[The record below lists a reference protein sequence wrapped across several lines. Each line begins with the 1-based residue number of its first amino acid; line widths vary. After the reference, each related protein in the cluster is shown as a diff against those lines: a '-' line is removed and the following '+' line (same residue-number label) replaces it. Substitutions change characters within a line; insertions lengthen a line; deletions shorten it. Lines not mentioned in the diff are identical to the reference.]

1 MKKRKRRKKR
11 RKGVPGV
18 EAGHSQTS
26 VIGRVGS
33 QGAETQALGP
43 LAVHREGVWDRSG
56 EVRGRW
62 WRRKGKE
69 GVAAPPRG
77 THGHERGPDDGVT
90 PRWSCRY

>member
-1 MKKRKRRKKR
+1 M
-11 RKGVPGV
+11 PGV
-18 EAGHSQTS
+18 EEGHSRTS

-33 QGAETQALGP
+33 QGAVTRALGP
-43 LAVHREGVWDRSG
+43 LGVHREGVWDRSG
-56 EVRGRW
+56 EECGRW

-77 THGHERGPDDGVT
+77 AHGHERGPAGGVT